1 MSQRLDYK
9 TLSPEGYRAM
19 AGLSRFVGESGLDKS
34 LIHLVKLRV
43 SQINGCAYC
52 CWLHSKDLRAAGV
65 KQAHIDVLPA
75 WREASGYSAQERAAL
90 AWAEAVTLISETP
103 CAGRRLSGSIEAVRR
118 QADGRFDLSHH
129 RDQRVESSRDSLPD
143 AAAGRLSPACAGDGG
158 VQGVDARRGT
168 VRVIPHG

>member
-65 KQAHIDVLPA
+65 KQGHIDVLPA
-75 WREASGYSAQERAAL
+75 WREAASFSDQERAAL
-90 AWAEAVTLISETP
+90 AWAEAVTLISQTHAPDDVYQEALKQFGDKLTV
-103 CAGRRLSGSIEAVRR
+103 ALTYLIIEINAWNRLAIPFRM
-118 QADGRFDLSHH
+118 QPPAD
-129 RDQRVESSRDSLPD
+129 
-143 AAAGRLSPACAGDGG
+143 
-158 VQGVDARRGT
+158 
-168 VRVIPHG
+168 